1 MNNKY
6 PTVWVVIPAYNEAT
20 VIGNLLLN
28 VLQTFQNV
36 IVVDDCSS
44 DATDIIAWEAGAN
57 VIRHPVNLGQ
67 GAALQTGIQY
77 CVGEQDTEVIV
88 TFDAD
93 GQHRVE
99 DALSMVEMIRR
110 NEADIVCGS
119 RFLGVRAEKLPIV
132 RRFVLKVAALF
143 TRLTTGVKVTD
154 AHNGLR
160 AMSRDAAAKIK
171 LEQNRMAHAS
181 EVVHQIGRL
190 KLRYAECPIQ
200 VRYTEYSLKKGQKLT
215 NMFNII
221 IDLYLGRFLK

>member
-6 PTVWVVIPAYNEAT
+6 ANVWVVIPAYNEAT
-20 VIGNLLLN
+20 VIGSLLTN
-28 VLQTFQNV
+28 VLETFQNV
-36 IVVDDCSS
+36 VVVDDCST
-44 DATDIIAWEAGAN
+44 DATDLIAWDAGAS

-77 CVGEQDTEVIV
+77 CVGEQDAEVIV

-99 DALSMVEMIRR
+99 DALAMVEMIRR

-181 EVVHQIGRL
+181 EVVHQIGRS

-215 NMFNII
+215 NMFSISLI
-221 IDLYLGRFLK
+221 CILEGS